1 MASDQPIILGTLT
14 ARRSAAIRRWAFG
27 IALLQLITGSVY
39 AERVVR
45 VKDGDSIVVA
55 SAGREVDVRIADM
68 DAPELDQAYGEEA
81 KSALVELVDGRQV
94 RLELVGGDVY
104 RRIVANVF
112 VKDRDVAAAMV
123 ERGLAWVRRAYAPA
137 SRLISLEDQ
146 ARVARKGLWSDP
158 HPTPPWVWRKIGK
171 ESQPGRPAQSLQP
184 ITPECGTKTR
194 CAEMESC
201 EEAIAYL
208 HACGVD
214 TIDGDGDGIPCED
227 LCRYYR

>member
-1 MASDQPIILGTLT
+1 MRSTPTT
-14 ARRSAAIRRWAFG
+14 PRRAAIHRWAFG
-27 IALLQLITGSVY
+27 IALLQLITGNVH

-45 VKDGDSIVVA
+45 VKDGDSIVIA

-68 DAPELDQAYGEEA
+68 DAPELGQPYGEEA
-81 KSALVELVDGRQV
+81 KSALAALVDGRQV
-94 RLELVGGDVY
+94 RLELIAGDAY

-112 VKDRDVAAAMV
+112 VEDRDVAAAMV
-123 ERGLAWVRRAYAPA
+123 ESGLAWVRRAYAPA
-137 SRLISLEDQ
+137 SRLISLEEH
-146 ARVARKGLWSDP
+146 ARDAHKGLWSNP
-158 HPTPPWVWRKIGK
+158 HPTPPWIWRKFGK
-171 ESQPGRPAQSLQP
+171 EPPSEQSAKPSQP
-184 ITPECGTKTR
+184 ITPKCGAKTR
-194 CAEMESC
+194 CADMDSC